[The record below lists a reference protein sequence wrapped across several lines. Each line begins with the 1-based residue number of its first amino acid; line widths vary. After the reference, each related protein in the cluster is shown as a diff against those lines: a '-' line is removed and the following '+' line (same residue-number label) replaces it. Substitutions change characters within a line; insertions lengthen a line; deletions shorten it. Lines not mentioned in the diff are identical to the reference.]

1 MCVRHSVY
9 SPETFFTPFTGL
21 YKVSAIEATCVV
33 HGVKHAHSY
42 LSQDLTVIEYVNKRL
57 FPMSKVRKKI
67 LPTSECNQLSTDA
80 LRYPASNSRS
90 TINAFDLKQKTSNTK
105 NRRHTFPQ
113 KHINDSR
120 PNDNN
125 ISQVSVSSVV
135 MLAANDE
142 DDDFIIQKQRPSQQP
157 AKRKSKISTITKP
170 KRKKKFLFEDVVPV
184 QSWSSYND
192 DFCDPYGLVGG
203 ASVNRNQPN
212 WLNLPAEIYQ
222 QIFSYIPVKQLL
234 TQVQCVCQ
242 AWKQI
247 VNDGNFL
254 CWAKIFLRYEHKE
267 KTALT
272 KIERL
277 YSMNNANHDNILE
290 IILNE
295 GAKII
300 EPINEDPCTI
310 RFKFKHFVLEQLN
323 EKLKKHSMYDY
334 AIDLLSKNK
343 DNKYEIKCFTSKFFN
358 PVCTTIAICIL
369 AENVNSVRELLRLW
383 FCSMSTTNM
392 KYETIIDLFYYLLTL
407 FTGARRLHDVVQF
420 RYPYMLY
427 YCLKEMEDSVLN
439 QFNSIAQY
447 ILNMYHS
454 LSDQPNILSTLQLTE
469 QQETILCHNL
479 EYNETIKIHA
489 FAGTGKTTTLI
500 AYAARRMDENFLYIA
515 YNKAIQTHAET
526 IFPSNVKC
534 QTVHSLAFAKFG
546 RQYKDCL
553 GSLRIKSIVDVIH
566 NRKLV
571 GEKGRPINNLFT
583 RARFVFSTLN
593 TYIASDDHSITDEH
607 VDQRTSNT
615 ANQTASQLVLTVEEK
630 RNIASDADFVWSIM
644 KNAQDNRV
652 LMTHDGYLK
661 LYQLSKPKILTFDC
675 IFVDEAQDL
684 TPAVIDII
692 NNQRVSK
699 ILVGDRHQQIYA
711 FRGAVD
717 AMSKMESTVTF
728 YLTKSFRFG
737 YEIAFVS
744 NLLLQK
750 FCNETKYLVGND
762 HSCFIDGRS
771 SSLTHGQQ
779 QQSKQKAYL
788 FRTNFALFNFAVKLI
803 FEMNISNVGFVGGF
817 DSYAFDR
824 ILDIYFLWLDPE
836 ERRRRAY
843 QIKDPQLVNFQSFR
857 LLEKFSQDVGDVD
870 LLGKI
875 KIVQQHSHTILD
887 KINCIRERHCQDS
900 RLASILLSTAHK
912 AKGLEFP
919 IVLLADDFIPR
930 PQDVP
935 FDQVNMDEHREN
947 LNILYVAATRAKNEL
962 ILNQDLFYFLYKMCK
977 EPIYDL
983 TFESIDH
990 KCKNCSPLLQT
1001 TITTSTTI
1009 DTNEKKLLFK
1019 FKPVQLSFTLSTPS
1033 SSVPTLQCIHHLHE
1047 LFSCVSY
1054 LYHH

>member
-1 MCVRHSVY
+1 MLAKHLDSKDTSTTRDLLPLNRKNVSKYLWQHYGRTIMKCFWDLV
-9 SPETFFTPFTGL
+9 GL
-21 YKVSAIEATCVV
+21 QQI
-33 HGVKHAHSY
+33 
-42 LSQDLTVIEYVNKRL
+42 LS
-57 FPMSKVRKKI
+57 
-67 LPTSECNQLSTDA
+67 DA
-80 LRYPASNSRS
+80 LRYPTSNSRS
-90 TINAFDLKQKTSNTK
+90 TINAFDLKQITNNTK

-120 PNDNN
+120 TNDNN
-125 ISQVSVSSVV
+125 ISQVSVSNVV

-157 AKRKSKISTITKP
+157 VKRKSKISTITIT
-170 KRKKKFLFEDVVPV
+170 KRKTKYLFEDVVPV

-192 DFCDPYGLVGG
+192 NFCDPYGLVGG
-203 ASVNRNQPN
+203 ATANRNQPN

-247 VNDGNFL
+247 VNDENFL
-254 CWAKIFLRYEHKE
+254 CWAKIFLCYEHEE

-277 YSMNNANHDNILE
+277 YSVNNANHDNILE

-295 GAKII
+295 GTKIS

-310 RFKFKHFVLEQLN
+310 RFKLKHFVLEQLN
-323 EKLKKHSMYDY
+323 KKLKKHSMYDY
-334 AIDLLSKNK
+334 VIDLLSKNK
-343 DNKYEIKCFTSKFFN
+343 DNKYEIKYFTSKFFN

-369 AENVNSVRELLRLW
+369 AENVHSVRQLLRLW

-407 FTGARRLHDVVQF
+407 FTGARRLYDVVQF

-439 QFNSIAQY
+439 QFNSIGQY
-447 ILNMYHS
+447 ISNMYHS
-454 LSDQPNILSTLQLTE
+454 LFLFIKSLSTLQLTE
-469 QQETILCHNL
+469 QQETILCHDL

-500 AYAARRMDENFLYIA
+500 AYAARRMDETFLYIA

-526 IFPSNVKC
+526 IFPSN
-534 QTVHSLAFAKFG
+534 
-546 RQYKDCL
+546 
-553 GSLRIKSIVDVIH
+553 
-566 NRKLV
+566 
-571 GEKGRPINNLFT
+571 
-583 RARFVFSTLN
+583 
-593 TYIASDDHSITDEH
+593 
-607 VDQRTSNT
+607 TSNT
-615 ANQTASQLVLTVEEK
+615 ANQTASQLVLTAEEK
-630 RNIASDADFVWSIM
+630 SNIAADADTVWAIM
-644 KNAQDNRV
+644 KDAKDNRV

-692 NNQRVSK
+692 NNQGVSK

-717 AMSKMESTVTF
+717 AMSKMESIVTF

-744 NLLLQK
+744 NLVLQK

-762 HSCFIDGRS
+762 RSCFIDGRS

-779 QQSKQKAYL
+779 HLPQQKAYL

-824 ILDIYFLWLDPE
+824 ILNIYFLWLDPE

-843 QIKDPQLVNFQSFR
+843 RIKDPQLVNFQSFR
-857 LLEKFSQDVGDVD
+857 SGE
-870 LLGKI
+870 
-875 KIVQQHSHTILD
+875 
-887 KINCIRERHCQDS
+887 
-900 RLASILLSTAHK
+900 
-912 AKGLEFP
+912 
-919 IVLLADDFIPR
+919 
-930 PQDVP
+930 
-935 FDQVNMDEHREN
+935 
-947 LNILYVAATRAKNEL
+947 
-962 ILNQDLFYFLYKMCK
+962 
-977 EPIYDL
+977 
-983 TFESIDH
+983 
-990 KCKNCSPLLQT
+990 
-1001 TITTSTTI
+1001 
-1009 DTNEKKLLFK
+1009 
-1019 FKPVQLSFTLSTPS
+1019 
-1033 SSVPTLQCIHHLHE
+1033 
-1047 LFSCVSY
+1047 
-1054 LYHH
+1054 